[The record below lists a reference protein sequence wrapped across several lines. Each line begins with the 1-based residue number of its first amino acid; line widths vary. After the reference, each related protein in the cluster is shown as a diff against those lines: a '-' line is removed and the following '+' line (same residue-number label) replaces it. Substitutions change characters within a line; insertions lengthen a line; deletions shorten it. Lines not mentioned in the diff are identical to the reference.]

1 MCQPNRHRHH
11 PILGILLLPLPLF
24 LPFLPPPSR
33 ACAPP
38 LSPPFLANNF
48 PNPNPNIASRHSVN
62 SRAFGEQIHLPE
74 SAAAPTEAPQNG
86 VGGGIEQRA
95 STASGPVRE
104 PKELFCYDFDDKCRW
119 RNMEG
124 FLVDDL
130 DWYQG
135 NGFLDENRL
144 RNTHGFYGIAATDK
158 VELSSAKGILVSDV
172 VQCQTG
178 TAELRFM
185 YWTSP
190 EVKITVCVKSILRL
204 FPYFDYC
211 SKPVENN
218 DPGPAYVTLPDL
230 GGESLQI
237 FIQAHNFVFNSAA
250 LQGGFAIIDNL
261 EYYGEF
267 CDSADGYQQQHFAQS
282 NAAPSETVSRP
293 SPMPKSSAS
302 ERKAGNI
309 GLGGPELAYN
319 NVVENAQ
326 SGGFSSLLDWMLY
339 GGGGGLGH
347 NGTTTAAAANKLL
360 SNILPNNSPLQQA
373 ISPNSSPFEP
383 NLNALFPTL
392 VASQAI
398 GGAPSTAGDV
408 VTPPTLEIAS
418 GVQQPSSAS
427 LSAFRPLLTS
437 SPAVQ
442 QSKSLTE
449 AESVRPYPDIEN
461 PLNSQILPNPMTS
474 QSEPA
479 AAAAASV
486 EPLQG
491 LRSLRIVQQNKGEQ
505 LQQMSAEN
513 GRAEEDDDQ
522 SKAFAGRPF
531 PGGDNAAALQKGLS
545 QHQHQQQFTSV
556 PPRPINSR
564 RPLPHL
570 ALLNKRKMGERTE
583 VAERDEEEEADGR
596 GGMMNGDEE
605 GRGEEGVTE
614 EPNFVEREE
623 WIGR

>member
-1 MCQPNRHRHH
+1 MCQPNQYRHH
-11 PILGILLLPLPLF
+11 PIVVILLLLPLTLF
-24 LPFLPPPSR
+24 LAFLPSPSR

-38 LSPPFLANNF
+38 LPPPFLANNF

-74 SAAAPTEAPQNG
+74 DAAAPTEAPQNG

-135 NGFLDENRL
+135 TGFLDENRL
-144 RNTHGFYGIAATDK
+144 RLATGTHVSPDGFYGIAATDK
-158 VELSSAKGILVSDV
+158 VELSNAKGILVSDV

-267 CDSADGYQQQHFAQS
+267 CDSADGYQQQRFAQS

-293 SPMPKSSAS
+293 GPMPKSPAS
-302 ERKAGNI
+302 ESKAGNI
-309 GLGGPELAYN
+309 GLGGPELVYN
-319 NVVENAQ
+319 NVVGNAQ

-339 GGGGGLGH
+339 GGGRGLGD
-347 NGTTTAAAANKLL
+347 NGTTTATNKLL
-360 SNILPNNSPLQQA
+360 SNILPNNSPLQNA
-373 ISPNSSPFEP
+373 MTPNSSPFEP

-392 VASQAI
+392 VSSQTI
-398 GGAPSTAGDV
+398 GTAGDV
-408 VTPPTLEIAS
+408 VTPPTLKIAS

-427 LSAFRPLLTS
+427 SSAFRALLTS

-449 AESVRPYPDIEN
+449 AESARPYPDIEN
-461 PLNSQILPNPMTS
+461 PLNSQIWPNPMAS
-474 QSEPA
+474 QSEP
-479 AAAAASV
+479 AASV
-486 EPLQG
+486 EPLQA

-513 GRAEEDDDQ
+513 GPADEDDDQ

-531 PGGDNAAALQKGLS
+531 PGGDNAALQKGLS

-556 PPRPINSR
+556 PSRPLNSR

-583 VAERDEEEEADGR
+583 VAERDEEEEEEEGGR
-596 GGMMNGDEE
+596 GRMMNGDED